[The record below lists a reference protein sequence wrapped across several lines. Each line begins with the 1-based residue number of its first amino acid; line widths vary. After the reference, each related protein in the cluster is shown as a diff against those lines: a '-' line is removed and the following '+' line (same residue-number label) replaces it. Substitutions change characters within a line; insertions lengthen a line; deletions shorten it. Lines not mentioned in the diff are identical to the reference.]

1 MAASDKSSFHV
12 LIVGAGSVGLL
23 IAQRLKSLGIKYTVF
38 ERESYLN
45 ERARDWSFGI
55 YWAQNWLNEC
65 LPDSLHSRLSAAQ
78 VDPSRFPNPEDNIRL
93 VNGKTAEQLIRL
105 PLPNLYRLRRS
116 QFRALLAEGI
126 DVQVLRSPNSII
138 FQTALQCAYHMS
150 TIVRQETQHHFP
162 RHP

>member
-55 YWAQNWLNEC
+55 YWAQNWLREC
-65 LPDSLHSRLSAAQ
+65 LPDSLHSKLGAAQ
-78 VDPSRFPNPEDNIRL
+78 VDPSRFPNPDDDLRL
-93 VNGKTAEQLIRL
+93 LNGQTAEQLIRL
-105 PLPNLYRLRRS
+105 PTPNLYRLRRS

-126 DVQVLRSPNSII
+126 DVQVLRSP
-138 FQTALQCAYHMS
+138 H
-150 TIVRQETQHHFP
+150 
-162 RHP
+162 